1 MSKNRVIL
9 HHKNKNT
16 LMLALT
22 GNIEGKLDSKGRA
35 FLPATFRH
43 QLGEENVFYL
53 RKDLFENCLVLYPSQ
68 TWENM
73 VAELRQRLSPWVR
86 QEDQIFRQFVAEADR
101 IELEEN
107 GRMLLPKRHLTNLN
121 FQGGIKFIGKFT
133 TIEIWPANKIEETF
147 MNAEDFA
154 IELEKLMK
162 NTLSEK

>member
-1 MSKNRVIL
+1 MS
-9 HHKNKNT
+9 
-16 LMLALT
+16 ALT

-107 GRMLLPKRHLTNLN
+107 GRMLLPKRHLINLN

-133 TIEIWPANKIEETF
+133 TIEIWPASKIEETF

>member
-1 MSKNRVIL
+1 VSKNRVIL

-53 RKDLFENCLVLYPSQ
+53 RKDLFENCLVLYPSK

-101 IELEEN
+101 IELEDN

>member
-1 MSKNRVIL
+1 MTPSLI
-9 HHKNKNT
+9 
-16 LMLALT
+16 
-22 GNIEGKLDSKGRA
+22 GNSDAKVDAKGRA
-35 FLPATFRH
+35 FLPATFRRL
-43 QLGEENVFYL
+43 LGDEKVFYL
-53 RKDLFENCLVLYPSQ
+53 RKGLFEDCLVLYPA
-68 TWENM
+68 TAWESTIS
-73 VAELRQRLSPWVR
+73 ELREQLNPWVR
-86 QEDQIFRQFVAEADR
+86 EEDMVFRQFVAEADR